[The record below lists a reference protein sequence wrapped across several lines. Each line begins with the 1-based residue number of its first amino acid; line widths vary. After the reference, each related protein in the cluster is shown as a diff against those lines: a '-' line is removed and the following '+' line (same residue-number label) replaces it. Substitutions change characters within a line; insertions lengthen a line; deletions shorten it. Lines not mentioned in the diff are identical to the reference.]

1 MRARAREVNIF
12 NMSLLDILCGA
23 LGAFCFMM
31 LVLLPYYKP
40 PANSESLRQEQANT
54 DDLLKQLEKLK
65 EAAKD
70 SEFAKQMQD
79 LVEKLQQ
86 QVKQL
91 QGEVNQ
97 YATQNEQLTNDNTN
111 LKNENQRQKD
121 QLDTRTPFLVT
132 VAADPAVQMDLYV
145 DDSTTNATAEGST
158 KHNPPF
164 NPQQARHNTF
174 WPGDVTTTSFNG
186 VVVWMVRDTPTNA
199 IYKIYVK
206 PVAGAANQVATSVSG
221 RIEGPNNA
229 WAVDLPKASLTP
241 SRFWTLMGTLL
252 KDPQNKMVFKEAT
265 QQERDAEWTKISKS
279 SPPPATTATPAASS
293 PIPGASSPGLSKEE
307 MDKRREEY
315 IRRRMHG
322 QTPVPSANPANS
334 P

>member
-40 PANSESLRQEQANT
+40 PSSSADLRQEQANT
-54 DDLLKQLEKLK
+54 DDLLRQLEKLK

-70 SEFAKQMQD
+70 SEFAKQLQD

-97 YATQNEQLTNDNTN
+97 YAAQNDQLTAENTK
-111 LKNENQRQKD
+111 LKDENQRQKND
-121 QLDTRTPFLVT
+121 LDTRTPFLVT
-132 VAADPAVQMDLYV
+132 VYASPPVLMDLYI
-145 DDSTTNATAEGST
+145 DDSTTTKNADGSPRR
-158 KHNPPF
+158 NPPF
-164 NPQQARHNTF
+164 NPQQDRHPTF
-174 WPGDVTTTSFNG
+174 WPGDISTTSANG
-186 VVVWMVRDTPTNA
+186 VATWMVRDTPTQAN
-199 IYKIYVK
+199 YKIYVK
-206 PVAGAANQVATSVSG
+206 PEAGASSGAAATVQG
-221 RIEGPNNA
+221 YVQGPNNA
-229 WAVDLPKASLTP
+229 WLVNLPKVTVTP
-241 SRFWTLMGTLL
+241 TRFWTLVGTLL
-252 KDPQNKMVFKEAT
+252 REPDGKMVFKEAT

-279 SPPPATTATPAASS
+279 APPALTTPAPAASS
-293 PIPGASSPGLSKEE
+293 PAPGGSSSVLSKEE

-315 IRRRMHG
+315 IRRRMQA
-322 QTPVPSANPANS
+322 QTPAASPNPTKS